1 MHRPVC
7 PPSQISIRSAISKA
21 RAALSYSVPVVRAG
35 LAGRNARPG
44 TLETCHCNTDISHQ
58 TRLQYTPR
66 RLRTPHVQ
74 PMTTSGSRQRLLTV
88 PPFHADQSRDFVPL
102 PLRFRVLSGLWPLA
116 RNCTTP
122 KIQLQATAC
131 RRFSVASACTGSHS
145 SQLFYHSSTLTRRV
159 AVLQC

>member
-1 MHRPVC
+1 MLHLAHPSARILTHTARGACHVHRPVC

-116 RNCTTP
+116 RTCTTP
-122 KIQLQATAC
+122 KIQLQQQRAGAL
-131 RRFSVASACTGSHS
+131 A
-145 SQLFYHSSTLTRRV
+145 
-159 AVLQC
+159 